1 MQKLATV
8 IEEARELPTPTTLP
22 PPNGAG
28 NRGRLGIR
36 PSRLDNTFEAF
47 DLSLNPTME
56 DAYERCKAVAEGR
69 EWCAFL
75 HGTTG
80 NGKTHLAIAALLE
93 RERLADGCKV
103 GIFWKVP
110 DFLDWLRQHLRQ
122 GIDAGYGGA
131 KVDEI
136 LRTYSSPEFLLV
148 LDDLGTEQGTEWV
161 DQQLNRLLDDRYEE
175 RAPTIV
181 TSNVPFDEINE
192 RIRSRYG
199 VGYVQCGGKDLRDRP
214 WTR

>member
-1 MQKLATV
+1 M
-8 IEEARELPTPTTLP
+8 R
-22 PPNGAG
+22 
-28 NRGRLGIR
+28 
-36 PSRLDNTFEAF
+36 
-47 DLSLNPTME
+47 
-56 DAYERCKAVAEGR
+56 DAYDRCKAVADGD

-93 RERLADGCKV
+93 RERLVQAAGDKRRA

-181 TSNVPFDEINE
+181 TRNVPFDEINE